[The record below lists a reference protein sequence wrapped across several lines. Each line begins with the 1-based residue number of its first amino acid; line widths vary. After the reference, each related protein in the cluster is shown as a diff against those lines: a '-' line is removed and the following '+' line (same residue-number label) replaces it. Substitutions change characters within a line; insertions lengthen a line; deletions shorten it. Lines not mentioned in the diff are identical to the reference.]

1 MKRIEKMRRQIQGF
15 LDPRIILHSADITL
29 NAFAASESAELK
41 SDGESGGS
49 IFIWNENP
57 VFSGNS
63 GVPRVNTGSEDTIA
77 AGTIS
82 IPVLRDNLKAILLKS
97 PNRSPFILVPSGK
110 TMRLQPLPTA
120 SDIFPIARSMS
131 PREPSPVDIKS
142 KKRVKSHM
150 ARIESYLPL
159 TTTAAFGIWE
169 IANNGSS
176 NDMWLKV

>member
-1 MKRIEKMRRQIQGF
+1 MRRQIQDF
-15 LDPRIILHSADITL
+15 LDTRIILHSADITL

-49 IFIWNENP
+49 IFIWNA
-57 VFSGNS
+57 
-63 GVPRVNTGSEDTIA
+63 NTGSEDTIA